1 MTTFWIS
8 YGVLSII
15 LLVFVNLWL
24 RKKNKPIAKTQENE
38 NPAPKK
44 EKELHIG
51 RLMTVV
57 MLGAFLAILNQ
68 TLINVALPKM
78 MLDLNVSANVIQWIV
93 TGYMLVNGV
102 LIPITAY
109 FIERFGTRKL
119 FIAAMMLFTV
129 GAIICA
135 FSPNFPV
142 MLMGRLIQ
150 GAGAG
155 IIMPL
160 IMTIFLT
167 VFPIEK
173 RGQAM
178 GTMGIVMIFAPAIG
192 PTLSGWIVEHY
203 NWRLLFTLVI
213 PIGILDILLAFAW
226 LANVSRQSKISFD
239 FQGFIFSTLGFG
251 GILYGF
257 SEAGSNGW
265 SDFYVILSLM
275 IGIISL
281 VLFVWRELTADQP
294 MLDLRVFKF
303 NVFTLTTVIGSV
315 LNMAMLA
322 AMVLLPIYL
331 QNIRGFTAMESGLLL
346 LPGAV
351 IMGIMSP
358 ISGAI
363 FDRIGARY
371 LAIFGLIITTLAT
384 WEFSRLSMDT
394 SYGHILFLY
403 CMRMFGM
410 SFIMMTI
417 MTEGM
422 NQLPK
427 TMHSHGTATSNTLR
441 QVAGSL
447 GTALLVT
454 VMTNRTSFHLGNLS
468 NEITLTNSLLFQ
480 KLNSIGHG
488 LSAVLGLPQ
497 GAGNQV
503 ATQLIYGN
511 AAKEAM
517 INGINDSFYIAT
529 GITLIALV
537 LSFFLK
543 SKKREPKN
551 TQQEMVANTEKV
563 ESPS

>member
-1 MTTFWIS
+1 MKTFWIS
-8 YGVLSII
+8 YGIISII
-15 LLVFVNLWL
+15 LLIFINLWL
-24 RKKNKPIAKTQENE
+24 RKKNKTVTKPVKN
-38 NPAPKK
+38 

-51 RLMTVV
+51 RLMTVI
-57 MLGAFLAILNQ
+57 MLGSFLAILNQ

-93 TGYMLVNGV
+93 TGYLLVNGV

-109 FIERFGTRKL
+109 FTERFGTRNL
-119 FIAAMMLFTV
+119 FIAAMMLFTA

-135 FSPNFPV
+135 FSTNFPI
-142 MLMGRLIQ
+142 MLLGRLIQ

-167 VFPIEK
+167 VFPVEK
-173 RGQAM
+173 RGKAM

-203 NWRLLFTLVI
+203 NWRLLFSLVI
-213 PIGILDILLAFAW
+213 PLGILDILLAFAW
-226 LANVSRQSKISFD
+226 LTNVTRKSNVSFD
-239 FQGFIFSTLGFG
+239 FPGFIFSTLGFG

-265 SDFYVILSLM
+265 SDLNVILSLV
-275 IGIISL
+275 IGVLSL
-281 VLFVWRELTADQP
+281 VLFVWRELTTDQP
-294 MLDLRVFKF
+294 MLDLRVFKY
-303 NVFTLTTVIGSV
+303 NVFTLTTIIGSV

-346 LPGAV
+346 LPGAI

-371 LAIFGLIITTLAT
+371 LAIFGLIITILTT
-384 WEFSRLSMDT
+384 WEFSRLSIDT

-410 SFIMMTI
+410 SFIMMPL

-427 TMHSHGTATSNTLR
+427 NMNSHGTATSNTLR

-454 VMTNRTSFHLGNLS
+454 VMTNRTSFHLGNMS
-468 NEITLTNSLLFQ
+468 NEITLTNSLLFE
-480 KLNSIGHG
+480 KLNSLGQG
-488 LSAVLGLPQ
+488 LSAVLGLSQ

-503 ATQLIYGN
+503 AIQLIYGN
-511 AAKEAM
+511 AMKEAM
-517 INGINDSFYIAT
+517 IQGINDSFYIAT
-529 GITLIALV
+529 GITIIALI
-537 LSFFLK
+537 LSLFLK
-543 SKKREPKN
+543 RKKQPVKKN
-551 TQQEMVANTEKV
+551 QELNTNTEKV
-563 ESPS
+563 ETPV